1 MSKADRFKEGIGWL
15 KVVFA
20 LCVALDASLVA
31 WLAQNFAT
39 ANQVMVAIG
48 CVGAIVLAVVD
59 VFVNRRA
66 YKRIDELEEA

>member
-1 MSKADRFKEGIGWL
+1 MSKADRFKEEIGWL

-48 CVGAIVLAVVD
+48 CVGAIVLAVVV

>member
-48 CVGAIVLAVVD
+48 CVGAIVLAVVV

>member
-1 MSKADRFKEGIGWL
+1 MSKADRFKEEIGWL

-48 CVGAIVLAVVD
+48 CVGAIVLAVVV

-66 YKRIDELEEA
+66 YRRIDELEEA